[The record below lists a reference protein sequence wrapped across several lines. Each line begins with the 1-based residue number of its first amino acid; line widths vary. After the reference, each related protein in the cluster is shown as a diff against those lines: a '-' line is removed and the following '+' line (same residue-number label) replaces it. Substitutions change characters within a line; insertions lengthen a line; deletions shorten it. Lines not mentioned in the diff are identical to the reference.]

1 RGDNRGDIVIAGS
14 QLKAGGN
21 TSLDA
26 ANDILLSG
34 AANTQ
39 KTTGRNSSSGGG
51 VGVSIGAG
59 GNGAGISVFA
69 GVNAAKGSEKGN
81 GTEWTET
88 TTDSGKT
95 VTINSGRDTVLNGA
109 QVNGNRIIADV
120 GHDLLISSQQD
131 TSKYDSK
138 QTSVAAGGSFTFGS
152 MTGSGYI
159 AASRDK
165 MKSRFDSVAEQTGM
179 FAGDGGFDITVGR
192 HTQLDGAVIASTA
205 TPDKNHLDTGTLGFS
220 DLHNEADYKVSHSG
234 ISLSGG
240 GSFGD
245 KFQGN
250 MPGGMISAGGHSG
263 HAEGTTQAAVAEGT
277 ITIRDRDNQKQNL
290 ANLSRDPAHAN
301 DSISP
306 IFDKE
311 KEQRRLQTVGLISD
325 IGSQVAD
332 IARTQG
338 ELNALKAAKEATGET
353 LPANA
358 TEKQRQEYLA
368 KLRDTQAYRNE
379 MAKYGTGSEIQ
390 RGIQAATAALQ
401 GLAGGNLAGA
411 LAGASAP
418 ELAHLLKST
427 EKDPA
432 VNAIAHAILGGAVA
446 AMQGNNVAA
455 GAAGAATGELA
466 ARAITGMLYPGVKQS
481 DLSEEQKQ
489 TISTLAT
496 VSAGL
501 ACGLTGNS
509 TASAA
514 VGAQSGKNAVEN
526 NSLSDGWNNIL
537 PSGTQ
542 DYGQAVASWNQYAQ
556 DNNLTPEQV
565 QEGMNRIA
573 IGEGPSWGTTYKVHP
588 VVQAGGDV
596 SFIRGYTLSGTIDD
610 NHISVNQG
618 DIYSIGAH
626 GGASIGL
633 SFGPYF
639 PGLINSNDN
648 DYSIN
653 GGFGVG
659 AVGLSTG
666 KDGVSFTFGFGPSW
680 GWSATEIK

>member
-1 RGDNRGDIVIAGS
+1 
-14 QLKAGGN
+14 
-21 TSLDA
+21 
-26 ANDILLSG
+26 SG

-680 GWSATEIK
+680 GWSATEIKGVDVNGTSTSEVYRYDFK

>member
-1 RGDNRGDIVIAGS
+1 
-14 QLKAGGN
+14 
-21 TSLDA
+21 
-26 ANDILLSG
+26 
-34 AANTQ
+34 
-39 KTTGRNSSSGGG
+39 
-51 VGVSIGAG
+51 
-59 GNGAGISVFA
+59 AGISVFA

-680 GWSATEIK
+680 GWSATEIKGVDVNGTSTSEVYRYD

>member
-1 RGDNRGDIVIAGS
+1 
-14 QLKAGGN
+14 
-21 TSLDA
+21 
-26 ANDILLSG
+26 
-34 AANTQ
+34 
-39 KTTGRNSSSGGG
+39 
-51 VGVSIGAG
+51 
-59 GNGAGISVFA
+59 
-69 GVNAAKGSEKGN
+69 
-81 GTEWTET
+81 
-88 TTDSGKT
+88 
-95 VTINSGRDTVLNGA
+95 
-109 QVNGNRIIADV
+109 
-120 GHDLLISSQQD
+120 
-131 TSKYDSK
+131 K

-680 GWSATEIK
+680 GWSATEIKGVDVNGTSTSEVYRYDFK